1 MSTWK
6 DQALAL
12 AGVFQAAILVERL
25 AKTGTAPAEQLETG
39 IYSLFQQ
46 NPDTTEDVFGG
57 VEKLLPGLRAARQ
70 LLATR
75 QHPEYTDCL
84 RYVLSILYLQRQL
97 AKKQDLLSIIG
108 SRLEKTQLQTEHF
121 GIGHENVYASLASI
135 YSDTLSTFRF
145 SIYSDTLSTFR
156 FRIQVL
162 GDFNYLQ
169 QQRIANQIRTMLF
182 AGVRAATLWRQLG
195 GRRLHLLFQRKKLIA
210 AMDALISKYES
221 LEH

>member
-1 MSTWK
+1 MSNWR

-12 AGVFQAAILVERL
+12 AGVFQSAILVERL
-25 AKTGTAPAEQLETG
+25 AKTGTAPADQLETAV
-39 IYSLFQQ
+39 YSLFQQ
-46 NPDTTEDVFGG
+46 NPETTEDVFGG
-57 VEKLLPGLRAARQ
+57 VEKMLPGLRAARQ

-97 AKKQDLLSIIG
+97 AKKPDLLSIIG
-108 SRLEKTQLQTEHF
+108 NRLEKAEVQTQHF
-121 GIGHENVYASLASI
+121 GIDHENVFANLASI
-135 YSDTLSTFRF
+135 YT
-145 SIYSDTLSTFR
+145 DTLSTFR
-156 FRIQVL
+156 FRIQVM
-162 GDFNYLQ
+162 GDFNFLQ

-195 GRRLHLLFQRKKLIA
+195 GRRMHLLFQRKKLIH
-210 AMDALISKYES
+210 AMDALVSKYET

>member
-1 MSTWK
+1 MSNWR

-12 AGVFQAAILVERL
+12 AGIFQSAVMVERL
-25 AKTGTAPAEQLETG
+25 AKTGNAPTEQLETG
-39 IYSLFQQ
+39 VYSLFQTD
-46 NPDTTEDVFGG
+46 PGSAADVFGG
-57 VEKLLPGLRAARQ
+57 ADKLLPGLKVSRQ
-70 LLATR
+70 LLQTR

-97 AKKQDLLSIIG
+97 SKKSDLLAIIG
-108 SRLEKTQLQTEHF
+108 SRLEKAKIQAEHF
-121 GIGHENVYASLASI
+121 SLGHENVFSNLA
-135 YSDTLSTFRF
+135 

-162 GDFNYLQ
+162 GDFNFLQ

-195 GRRLHLLFQRKKLIA
+195 GRRLHLLFQRKKLLAATDQLIA
-210 AMDALISKYES
+210 QIES
-221 LEH
+221 SNI

>member
-1 MSTWK
+1 MSNWR

-25 AKTGTAPAEQLETG
+25 AKTGTAPAEQMETAVF
-39 IYSLFQQ
+39 SLFQQ
-46 NPDTTEDVFGG
+46 NPETTEDVFGG
-57 VEKLLPGLRAARQ
+57 VEKVLAGLRGARQ

-75 QHPEYTDCL
+75 SHPEYTDCL

-97 AKKQDLLSIIG
+97 AKKPGLLSIIG
-108 SRLEKTQLQTEHF
+108 SRLEKARTQTDHF
-121 GIGHENVYASLASI
+121 GIGHENVYANLA
-135 YSDTLSTFRF
+135 

-182 AGVRAATLWRQLG
+182 AGVRSAMLWRQLG

-210 AMDALISKYES
+210 AMDALVAKYET

>member
-1 MSTWK
+1 MSDWK

-25 AKTGTAPAEQLETG
+25 AKTGTAPADQLETG
-39 IYSLFQQ
+39 VYSLFQQ
-46 NPDTTEDVFGG
+46 SPETTEDVFGG
-57 VEKLLPGLRAARQ
+57 VEKVLPGLRGARQ
-70 LLATR
+70 LIATR
-75 QHPEYTDCL
+75 QHPEYADCL

-97 AKKQDLLSIIG
+97 AKKPELLSIIG
-108 SRLEKTQLQTEHF
+108 SRLENAKTQTEHF
-121 GIGHENVYASLASI
+121 GLDHENVYANLASI
-135 YSDTLSTFRF
+135 YG
-145 SIYSDTLSTFR
+145 DTLSTFR

-182 AGVRAATLWRQLG
+182 AGVRSATLWRQLG

>member
-145 SIYSDTLSTFR
+145 
-156 FRIQVL
+156 RIQVL

>member
-1 MSTWK
+1 MGKFLNNWR

-12 AGVFQAAILVERL
+12 AGVFQACILVERL
-25 AKTGTAPAEQLETG
+25 AKTGTAPQEELRTAV
-39 IYSLFQQ
+39 YSLLQL
-46 NPDTTEDVFGG
+46 NPDDTEAVFGG
-57 VEKLLPGLRAARQ
+57 ADKLLPGLQAARQ

-84 RYVLSILYLQRQL
+84 RYVLSIMYLQRQL
-97 AKKQDLLSIIG
+97 AKNRDLLSIIG
-108 SRLEKTQLQTEHF
+108 SRLEKAGLQAEHF
-121 GIGHENVYASLASI
+121 DLTHENVFANLASV
-135 YSDTLSTFRF
+135 YT
-145 SIYSDTLSTFR
+145 DTLSTFR

-195 GRRLHLLFQRKKLIA
+195 GRRLHMLLQRKKLLAAIDELIA
-210 AMDALISKYES
+210 QIES
-221 LEH
+221 GEPT

>member
-1 MSTWK
+1 MSNWR

-12 AGVFQAAILVERL
+12 AGVFQSAILVERL
-25 AKTGTAPAEQLETG
+25 AKTGTAPADQMETA

-46 NPDTTEDVFGG
+46 NPETTEDVFGG

-70 LLATR
+70 LIATR
-75 QHPEYTDCL
+75 NHPEYTDCL

-97 AKKQDLLSIIG
+97 AKKPDLLSIIG
-108 SRLEKTQLQTEHF
+108 SRLEKAQLQMDHF
-121 GIGHENVYASLASI
+121 GIGHENVYANLA
-135 YSDTLSTFRF
+135 

-162 GDFNYLQ
+162 GDFNFLQ

-182 AGVRAATLWRQLG
+182 AGVRSAMLWRQLG

-210 AMDALISKYES
+210 EMDALISKYES